1 MAVGAII
8 KSRSVNL
15 TRMATVMDSDAKI
28 DSRIRRLK
36 RFICQTQIC
45 KAALARFI
53 LKTGEPLN
61 LVLDRTHLYIDTCP
75 CLAPFTRVLGT
86 KTIKSRTR

>member
-8 KSRSVNL
+8 KSRAVNL
-15 TRMATVMDSDAKI
+15 TRIATIMDSDAKI

-53 LKTGEPLN
+53 LKVLGLTDEPLN
-61 LVLDRTHLYIDTCP
+61 LMLDRTNLIH
-75 CLAPFTRVLGT
+75 
-86 KTIKSRTR
+86 

>member
-61 LVLDRTHLYIDTCP
+61 LVWTGRIYTLT
-75 CLAPFTRVLGT
+75 LAPASPRLPGF
-86 KTIKSRTR
+86 